1 MLIALSSPKYS
12 PKGNIQVPPVLVRFA
27 RDMGEVLRSSNL
39 LVEFWKHCLNLVQYR
54 VIDAE
59 CLKVCMAIAKGNNPW
74 SSAGISTVGLGLAGP
89 IALESSQG
97 VVPPSEDPMDLDGET
112 HDGKPFLK
120 ERWKLEIRDFAPA
133 GSHMRDLRWSFV
145 LVR

>member
-1 MLIALSSPKYS
+1 
-12 PKGNIQVPPVLVRFA
+12 
-27 RDMGEVLRSSNL
+27 MGEILRSSNL

-89 IALESSQG
+89 IALDSSPG

-112 HDGKPFLK
+112 SDGDPDDEQLIFVRGARDLGFCTCGKPY
-120 ERWKLEIRDFAPA
+120 ERSQMVLCV
-133 GSHMRDLRWSFV
+133 GSVSG
-145 LVR
+145 